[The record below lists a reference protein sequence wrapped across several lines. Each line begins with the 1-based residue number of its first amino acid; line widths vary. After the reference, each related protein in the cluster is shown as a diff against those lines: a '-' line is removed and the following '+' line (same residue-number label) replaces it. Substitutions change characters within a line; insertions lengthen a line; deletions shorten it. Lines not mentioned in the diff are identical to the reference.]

1 MLSSLTSSNG
11 YAENYTYNDL
21 SLISKKIT
29 TIDGTSYS
37 QDYTYDNLSRLQNY
51 SYPYNSSAEFSL
63 QYQYNTI
70 SGDLQKI
77 INTNN
82 SDVIWECSTVNA
94 LGQISYYKTSNGII
108 RTDKIYDPVNHL
120 LTGISS
126 STGGMVNY
134 KQLLEYTYNSKIQME
149 TRSDNI
155 NNITETF
162 TYDKNRL
169 SSSLVTGQSIVET
182 TFEDATGNI
191 EYKTNLGDYDYEL
204 AQPHAV
210 NKITPHTGENTIV
223 STDPQVINYTSFN
236 KVNDIT
242 EGDYYMDFVYGADH
256 QRIKTE
262 LKNSSGNSLIKQK
275 YFIDNLEIEKNADN
289 LYRKLFYIYATTGI
303 VGIYEMKSTGINK
316 MHYVYTDHLGS
327 YNVITDA
334 SGNVEEQLSF
344 DAWGRRRNATD
355 WSYTNM
361 STTFLF
367 DRGFTGHE
375 HLDVFNLINMNGRMY
390 DPLVGRFLSPDNYT
404 QSATTQ
410 GLNRYSYCLNNPLA
424 YTDPSGYLAYGAGY
438 NTGQDLAAINH
449 QLQMESNDWYNGLQD
464 MYSTMNYMGG
474 GHFGYFVGFGSAGAP
489 ISYSGGPA
497 AGSYTTQSE
506 NSRAY
511 SYDSK
516 SGLDQI
522 QERFFNTWQVLNN
535 NGMNTQFYQTGQTG
549 WSIFS
554 SADGLH
560 YASSTQAG
568 SGLSTNQFF
577 GLMKYI
583 YAAITPGIT
592 YENGYLIRP
601 LRDDERYIGGTPPIP
616 CFSKFNIKDFKS
628 IGKIFKLFSKAER
641 GSGWVYGS
649 FKSEAKW
656 LSQLANRGWTPEQIT
671 EAIKQGKSF
680 DAVNMV
686 NKANTAVRY
695 VHPITGQSVVIDKV
709 TNELLHVGAPGF
721 KY

>member
-1 MLSSLTSSNG
+1 VGMLSSLTSSNG

-77 INTNN
+77 INTNT

-134 KQLLEYTYNSKIQME
+134 KQLLEYTYNSKFQME

-334 SGNVEEQLSF
+334 TGNVEEQLSF

-355 WSYTNM
+355 WSYTNLP
-361 STTFLF
+361 TTFLF
-367 DRGFTGHE
+367 DRGYTGHE

-449 QLQMESNDWYNGLQD
+449 QLQMENYDWFNDLKAAVVKGGNSISFTFTNVSGYGEGADGWYTSAEKAAKAITDYVLKISQANATASLNGCGFIKFSEDGVYITRTGAIKTLKAEEGENAKYCSTVIIYNGKIL
-464 MYSTMNYMGG
+464 
-474 GHFGYFVGFGSAGAP
+474 
-489 ISYSGGPA
+489 YSGYLVA
-497 AGSYTTQSE
+497 SEAGYNLGTRDKLL
-506 NSRAY
+506 NSQYKLLA
-511 SYDSK
+511 
-516 SGLDQI
+516 
-522 QERFFNTWQVLNN
+522 
-535 NGMNTQFYQTGQTG
+535 
-549 WSIFS
+549 
-554 SADGLH
+554 
-560 YASSTQAG
+560 
-568 SGLSTNQFF
+568 
-577 GLMKYI
+577 
-583 YAAITPGIT
+583 
-592 YENGYLIRP
+592 
-601 LRDDERYIGGTPPIP
+601 DDEHKIVAGTTNKWP
-616 CFSKFNIKDFKS
+616 
-628 IGKIFKLFSKAER
+628 
-641 GSGWVYGS
+641 S
-649 FKSEAKW
+649 FLIDEG
-656 LSQLANRGWTPEQIT
+656 NP
-671 EAIKQGKSF
+671 
-680 DAVNMV
+680 
-686 NKANTAVRY
+686 NTNDDD
-695 VHPITGQSVVIDKV
+695 I
-709 TNELLHVGAPGF
+709 LLHPGYMINNF
-721 KY
+721 WGCWGFSEDLPAIEVNGPHYDKMLRLNYKNMESIILNLQKNYYDKGISIYLK